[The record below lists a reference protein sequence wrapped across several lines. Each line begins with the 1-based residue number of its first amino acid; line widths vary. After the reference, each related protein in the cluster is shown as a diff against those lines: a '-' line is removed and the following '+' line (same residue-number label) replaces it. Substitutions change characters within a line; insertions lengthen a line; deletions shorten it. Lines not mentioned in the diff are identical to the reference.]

1 MSTAAVT
8 GARLRE
14 LDAAAFRARYGCER
28 LDATVLA
35 NRFRYVLEHVCQRLL
50 ACAFSPPLR
59 DFYDF
64 AATITGP
71 PELGYPVPAVSKTFV
86 AFTGTMTESVRNTI
100 EEYGPERL
108 EPGDVIIAN
117 DPYRTG
123 THVNDVL
130 FCRPVFHAGRL
141 VAFVTIKAHQ
151 LDIGGSV
158 PGGFSATKTSVYENG
173 LVLSPRALFRAGA
186 EVRESFDL
194 FADNVRFAQLIER
207 DMRTLCA
214 CLELGERLLQASI
227 ARHGATA
234 LLGAMRY
241 VCDADAERMTEALE
255 RLPDG
260 VWHGAALVDCDGLDD
275 SEQYPVRATIRKHG
289 GRVEVDL
296 SGTARQARTS
306 INGTFLDAKTTVGVA
321 LKFLLDP
328 HGPFTSGLYRPVDI
342 LIPEGAICG
351 ALPPE
356 GVVFAYGESTNALLL
371 AMFTAMAD
379 AVGADAIAGDMGS
392 PNIHTANG
400 RRADGSPWIAVG
412 VTGGERGPWGA
423 TRAGDADS
431 FSIFYQ
437 ANSIDTAVEVTEA
450 DAPVVILRREYLAD
464 TAGAGTYRGGAAVLK
479 DSLFLEPAEHA
490 VIVLRFREPTGRGVR
505 GGRDGPTGG
514 VWVWREGG
522 VAAACARGTDVAS
535 YRDAT
540 RVAGR
545 LDALSGAPDAH
556 GEYYWFGRERS
567 WPTPAGAV
575 FRYVTNGGGG
585 WGDPYARDPQRV
597 CRDVRDGYVS
607 IAGAREDYG
616 VIVEGDPQH
625 DPEGL
630 RVDAALTAR
639 LRAARQGGGG

>member
-1 MSTAAVT
+1 MS
-8 GARLRE
+8 GPGPLRLRD

-28 LDATVLA
+28 LDATVLG
-35 NRFRYVLEHVCQRLL
+35 NRFRYVLEHICQRLL

-71 PELGYPVPAVSKTFV
+71 PELGYPVPAVSKTFI

-108 EPGDVIIAN
+108 EPGDVVIAN

-130 FCRPVFHAGRL
+130 FCRPVFHADRL

-173 LVLSPRALFRAGA
+173 LVLAPRALFRAGA
-186 EVRESFDL
+186 EVRETFSL
-194 FADNVRFAQLIER
+194 IADNVRFAGLIER

-214 CLELGERLLQASI
+214 CLELGDRLLQASI
-227 ARHGATA
+227 ARHGVDA
-234 LLGAMRY
+234 LHGAMRY
-241 VCDADAERMTEALE
+241 VCDADAERMTRALE
-255 RLPDG
+255 RLADG
-260 VWHGAALVDCDGLDD
+260 TWHGAALVDCDGLDD
-275 SEQYPVRATIRKHG
+275 GEQYPVRATIRKRG
-289 GRVEVDL
+289 GHVEVDL

-328 HGPFTSGLYRPVDI
+328 DGPFTSGLYRPVDI
-342 LIPEGAICG
+342 LVPEGAIL
-351 ALPPE
+351 AARPPE

-371 AMFTAMAD
+371 AMLTAMAE
-379 AVGADAIAGDMGS
+379 AVGEDAIAGDHGA
-392 PNIHTANG
+392 PNIHTAHG

-412 VTGGERGPWGA
+412 VSGGERGPWGA

-437 ANSIDTAVEVTEA
+437 ANSIDTAVEVSEA
-450 DAPVVILRREYLAD
+450 DAPIVILRREYVAD
-464 TAGAGTYRGGAAVLK
+464 TGGAGCHRGGAAVLK

-490 VIVLRFREPTGRGVR
+490 IIALRFREPTGRGVR
-505 GGRDGPTGG
+505 GGRDAPTGG
-514 VWVWREGG
+514 IWLWREGG
-522 VAAACARGTDVAS
+522 ASGAVARGAGADS
-535 YRDAT
+535 YRDAI
-540 RVAGR
+540 RVGGR
-545 LDALSGAPDAH
+545 LDPLSGLPDPDGPYH
-556 GEYYWFGRERS
+556 WFGRERS
-567 WPTPAGAV
+567 WPTPAGAM

-585 WGDPYARDPQRV
+585 YGDPWTRDPERV
-597 CRDVRDGYVS
+597 RRDVRDGYVTL
-607 IAGAREDYG
+607 AGARADYG
-616 VIVEGDPQH
+616 VVIVGDPER

-630 RVDAALTAR
+630 QIDGAATAAL
-639 LRAARQGGGG
+639 RATRR